1 MSQIPSL
8 RALATLEAVV
18 RTGNIV
24 AAADD
29 LCVTPG
35 AISKQLGQ
43 LQEAID
49 APLFEKGHRLR
60 PTPLARELAQAVGAG
75 LQQIRQGW
83 EAASRQGRRRVVTLA
98 ANTTLSVH
106 RLMPRLVEAQAAAG
120 GPAIRIS
127 ALHTTDDWQ
136 GAQFD
141 IGVLRT
147 AWKPEGWQHRAIGV
161 ERLTLLAAPER
172 ARALQRAGPEGIAG
186 EAVIVA
192 DTRSGEFESWVQV
205 TGIARPP
212 AVRAVPHFYLAV
224 QAALAGKGCIV
235 GPPSVLAD
243 LIDQGRLVAPF
254 PEMTSNGAT
263 LTAVFDPDRCKAAFV
278 ERLLAALFQDFQLS
292 NDDDCSSGPGPE
304 RLESR

>member
-60 PTPLARELAQAVGAG
+60 PTSLATELAQAIGAG
-75 LQQIRQGW
+75 LKQIRLGW
-83 EAASRQGRRRVVTLA
+83 EAASRQGQREVVTLA

-106 RLMPRLVEAQAAAG
+106 WLMPRLVEAQTATG
-120 GPAIRIS
+120 GPAIRVS
-127 ALHTTDDWQ
+127 ALHTTDNWQ
-136 GAQFD
+136 SAQFD
-141 IGVLRT
+141 IAVLRT
-147 AWKPEGWQHRAIGV
+147 AWKPEGWDQCKIGI
-161 ERLTLLAAPER
+161 ERLTLLAPP
-172 ARALQRAGPEGIAG
+172 ARAEALNLAGLAG
-186 EAVIVA
+186 VEAQTIFVA
-192 DTRSGEFESWVQV
+192 DTRSGELEGWID
-205 TGIARPP
+205 TAGIGRPSTICS
-212 AVRAVPHFYLAV
+212 VPHFYMAA
-224 QAALAGKGCIV
+224 QAAMAGQGCVI

-243 LIDQGRLVAPF
+243 TIDQGRLIVPF
-254 PEMTSNGAT
+254 PDIVSTGAT
-263 LTAVFDPDRCKAAFV
+263 LRAVFDPNRYKASFV
-278 ERLLAALFQDFQLS
+278 EKLLQALFRGF
-292 NDDDCSSGPGPE
+292 
-304 RLESR
+304 